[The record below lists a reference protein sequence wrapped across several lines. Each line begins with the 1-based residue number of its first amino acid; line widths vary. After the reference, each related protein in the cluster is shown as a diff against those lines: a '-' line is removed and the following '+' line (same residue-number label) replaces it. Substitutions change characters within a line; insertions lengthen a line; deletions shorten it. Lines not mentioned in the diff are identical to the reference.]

1 MVLKE
6 REFVVEVEAVAA
18 QLQVMPDQQLGWLL
32 AWQGLP
38 QTRLLSQVQTLVE
51 VEGVIESELAHQ
63 AAGGERLI
71 QVEEVALAQ
80 KSAEVAAEELVQM
93 WGAAAAAVEL
103 AQTKGEVVEY
113 QTQMQMASAMN
124 PAAEGVSCLVVGE
137 VLS

>member
-1 MVLKE
+1 M
-6 REFVVEVEAVAA
+6 
-18 QLQVMPDQQLGWLL
+18 
-32 AWQGLP
+32 
-38 QTRLLSQVQTLVE
+38 QTL
-51 VEGVIESELAHQ
+51 EGVIESELAHQ
-63 AAGGERLI
+63 AAGGERLT

-93 WGAAAAAVEL
+93 WAAAAAVEL

-124 PAAEGVSCLVVGE
+124 PAAEGVSCLLVEE

>member
-93 WGAAAAAVEL
+93 WAAAAAVEL

-124 PAAEGVSCLVVGE
+124 PAAEGVSCLLVGE